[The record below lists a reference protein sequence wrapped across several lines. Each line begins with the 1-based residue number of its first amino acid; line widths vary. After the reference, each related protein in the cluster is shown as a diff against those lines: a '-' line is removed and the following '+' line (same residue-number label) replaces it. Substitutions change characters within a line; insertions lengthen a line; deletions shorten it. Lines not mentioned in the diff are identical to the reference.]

1 MNDSNTQDEI
11 DAILDSGSA
20 GHAVGPASL
29 HASDERVLLAYV
41 RTARDNQSQVVTAE
55 STDEGKTWNVPRLA
69 ARSIG
74 LANPSFVRLASGR
87 AVLGFERSAATRVE
101 YLTQYSDDGATTWS
115 PPAPLTPG
123 GPLGGSLRAG
133 NDRLI
138 QLASGRL
145 LLPVFEIDTGCV
157 AWISDDQGLTWR
169 RGRGAVRPGEGE
181 ACSVPV
187 AVELRDGTVAMLLR
201 TDNPAQVI
209 YTAHSRDGGDTW
221 EMFNDWGPVS
231 LLAPFAVR
239 RVPSTDDL
247 LLVWINHSI
256 PTNLVS
262 AVSRDGRLW
271 GSMRTLEEQQ
281 SWPVTRHVRDPG
293 LAFTSRFVHLT
304 FVEDELA
311 EGSPRRS
318 RLVYRRLPIGWF
330 YQAPPRR
337 KAAYDVEAFIRD
349 FIASKPIHDPRVR
362 AMVTAPFNPVSVV
375 QVKS

>member
-1 MNDSNTQDEI
+1 
-11 DAILDSGSA
+11 
-20 GHAVGPASL
+20 
-29 HASDERVLLAYV
+29 
-41 RTARDNQSQVVTAE
+41 
-55 STDEGKTWNVPRLA
+55 
-69 ARSIG
+69 
-74 LANPSFVRLASGR
+74 
-87 AVLGFERSAATRVE
+87 VLGFERIAAAGAE
-101 YLTQYSDDGATTWS
+101 YLTQYSDDDATTWS
-115 PPAPLTPG
+115 PPAPVIPG
-123 GPLGGSLRAG
+123 GPLRGSFRAG

-138 QLASGRL
+138 QLASGRVL
-145 LLPVFEIDTGCV
+145 VPGLENDAGCV

-169 RGRGAVRPGEGE
+169 RGGGAIHPGEGK
-181 ACSVPV
+181 ACSVPI
-187 AVELRDGTVAMLLR
+187 AVELTDGTVAMLFR

-239 RVPSTDDL
+239 RAPANDDL
-247 LLVWINHSI
+247 LLVWNNHSI

-271 GSMRTLEEQQ
+271 ESMRTLEEQQ
-281 SWPVTRHVRDPG
+281 SWPITRHVRDPS
-293 LAFTSRFVHLT
+293 LAFTLRFVHLT

-311 EGSPRRS
+311 DGSPCHS

-349 FIASKPIHDPRVR
+349 FVASKPIHDPRVR